1 MQADELRAKLADA
14 GARHT
19 TAMAAKEEASAEL
32 TELVPRARRAG
43 FPPSEI
49 VRLTGLSRQ
58 RVYELTH
65 PRFRSGRP

>member
-19 TAMAAKEEASAEL
+19 AAMAAKGTASAEL
-32 TELVPRARRAG
+32 ARLVPRASRAG
-43 FPPSEI
+43 LPPSEI

-58 RVYELTH
+58 RIYELTH
-65 PRFRSGRP
+65 PRSSSTR